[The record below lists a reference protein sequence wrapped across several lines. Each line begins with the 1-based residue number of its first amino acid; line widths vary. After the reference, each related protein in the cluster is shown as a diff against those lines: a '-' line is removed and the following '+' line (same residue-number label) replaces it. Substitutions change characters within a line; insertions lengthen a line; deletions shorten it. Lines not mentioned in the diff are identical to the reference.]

1 MGGETLMKGVS
12 GFVLRGERL
21 VHPNWLRVC
30 MCRVFFSCIC
40 TNEGY
45 SPPWEGSRVGG
56 RSRGFDMFFSGS
68 DQIPT
73 LTYKKKE
80 NTLDMSRI
88 RKNEL

>member
-1 MGGETLMKGVS
+1 MYAPM
-12 GFVLRGERL
+12 
-21 VHPNWLRVC
+21 RVTALLG
-30 MCRVFFSCIC
+30 REV
-40 TNEGY
+40 G
-45 SPPWEGSRVGG
+45 WVGG